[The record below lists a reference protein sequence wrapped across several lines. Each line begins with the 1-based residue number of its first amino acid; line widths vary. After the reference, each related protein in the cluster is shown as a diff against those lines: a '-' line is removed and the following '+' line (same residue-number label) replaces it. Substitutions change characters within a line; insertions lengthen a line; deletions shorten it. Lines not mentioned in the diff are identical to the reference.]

1 MPSEDAYDVALQ
13 ATLSHW
19 LGWQNV
25 DVQPAVIVDGK
36 AKHVDLRLR
45 HGEATALVELVSHS
59 RCTKADKKHG
69 VDGIARASVEGHV
82 LCMQKEYLPAS
93 RTESTAVTAG
103 WVINVDCATED
114 AKACKDG
121 VLGDATRNAV
131 NCMNVIVTD
140 DASAVTAVRVWLQ
153 GRTSSEAAADAT
165 DSDAEDSDA
174 EDSDAED
181 SD

>member
-1 MPSEDAYDVALQ
+1 
-13 ATLSHW
+13 
-19 LGWQNV
+19 
-25 DVQPAVIVDGK
+25 
-36 AKHVDLRLR
+36 
-45 HGEATALVELVSHS
+45 
-59 RCTKADKKHG
+59 
-69 VDGIARASVEGHV
+69 
-82 LCMQKEYLPAS
+82 MQKEYLPAS
-93 RTESTAVTAG
+93 RTESTSTAVTAG

-165 DSDAEDSDA
+165 DSPDAEDSDA